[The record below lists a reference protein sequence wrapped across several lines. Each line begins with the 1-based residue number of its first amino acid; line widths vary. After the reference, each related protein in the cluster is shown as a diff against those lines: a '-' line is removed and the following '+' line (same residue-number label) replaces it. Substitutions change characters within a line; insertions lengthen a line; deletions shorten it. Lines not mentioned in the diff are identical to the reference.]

1 MCPRADRFEEIFSTS
16 VASVALLP
24 LLCYLECQRWLAVH
38 DSAGAD
44 VDLQQFEQALQ
55 RCIVDRCMC
64 NSKGVLLRDW
74 HAQLGY
80 K

>member
-1 MCPRADRFEEIFSTS
+1 MWPPAEGFEEIFSSS
-16 VASVALLP
+16 VANVALVP

-38 DSAGAD
+38 DPAGAD
-44 VDLQQFEQALQ
+44 VDLQQFERALQ

-64 NSKGVLLRDW
+64 NSKGVLLRNW